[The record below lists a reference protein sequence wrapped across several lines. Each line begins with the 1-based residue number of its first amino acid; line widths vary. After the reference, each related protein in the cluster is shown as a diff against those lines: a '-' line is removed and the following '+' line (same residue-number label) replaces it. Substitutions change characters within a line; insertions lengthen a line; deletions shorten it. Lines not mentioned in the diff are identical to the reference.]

1 MRIGDLEVA
10 APYPGA
16 ALPVMDNHREWLGIM
31 NHDHVVMNMHPDR
44 VFMDH
49 FLEHFNFLPGEMV
62 IPPLK
67 RIMHFLSGGEEV
79 GRAGDDPPSCLYAQ
93 AVHQK
98 GKRGEYFRHSPAV
111 KSGID
116 VRNV

>member
-1 MRIGDLEVA
+1 
-10 APYPGA
+10 
-16 ALPVMDNHREWLGIM
+16 
-31 NHDHVVMNMHPDR
+31 
-44 VFMDH
+44 
-49 FLEHFNFLPGEMV
+49 MV

-79 GRAGDDPPSCLYAQ
+79 GRAGDDPPFCLDAQ

-111 KSGID
+111 ESRID
-116 VRNV
+116 VRNVQITQPVGLAYDSVDGFPADQRLVIINPGDVREIFHRGLNWYRRRYNRGLSGY